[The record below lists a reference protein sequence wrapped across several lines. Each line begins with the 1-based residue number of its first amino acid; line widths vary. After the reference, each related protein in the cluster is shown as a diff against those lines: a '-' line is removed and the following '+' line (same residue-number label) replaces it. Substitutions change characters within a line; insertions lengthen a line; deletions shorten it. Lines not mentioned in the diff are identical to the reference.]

1 MGVATAFTRWSGT
14 RTISRLPSIDPD
26 SQKAPITP
34 VETLQAALQTTSGE
48 TKALIALLASTGL
61 RINEAL
67 AIGLGNSWDPEAG
80 TVTVTG
86 TLVSGSFQPSP
97 KTKAGK
103 RVVDLT
109 PEVNTLLKAVYPTED
124 ARKGTLFP
132 ASETTYRRKFTEL
145 GIHGFHS
152 LRRFRITHL
161 QLANVPE
168 SLTKFW
174 AGHAAKDIT
183 ARYTKVG
190 SEISARKDWSEKAG
204 TGFQL

>member
-1 MGVATAFTRWSGT
+1 MQTERVPQT
-14 RTISRLPSIDPD
+14 PSN
-26 SQKAPITP
+26 S
-34 VETLQAALQTTSGE
+34 EYR
-48 TKALIALLASTGL
+48 ALLVLLAGTGL
-61 RINEAL
+61 RIGEAL

-204 TGFQL
+204 LGFSL